1 MKNDL
6 TCAVVRDLLPS
17 YVEGLT
23 SEETNAAV
31 DAHLASCADCAA
43 RKDAMTAPEDAAE
56 QVETAKEVDYLKKV
70 KRRRWKW
77 AVGAVLCTLAL
88 MAAGVAAK
96 LFIIGEPAS
105 AAGMAWQLTED
116 QEKSCLRL
124 RIDVV
129 ESAMA
134 YRNWKI
140 QENDGVMTITARKFL
155 VSPLGSDS
163 SYETELRLD
172 GLREVWLAER
182 LIWQDGVVISREVT
196 DLYNA
201 KTPYVGDAV
210 AVGRL
215 LRELDRWYGPLGFDY
230 TISLQTSSQPYG
242 LTIQQTDPRYLFPAI
257 SDKAGRYSLCL
268 LALVENLDQVTW
280 AYTDGNGQ
288 TERWTVT
295 KEDAQDM
302 LRRSA
307 ETRDQEAY
315 WKDSIKEYAA
325 SILDFQKMCD
335 LLP

>member
-43 RKDAMTAPEDAAE
+43 RKDAMAAPEDTTEQAA
-56 QVETAKEVDYLKKV
+56 AKEVDYLKKV
-70 KRRRWKW
+70 KRGTGKRV
-77 AVGAVLCTLAL
+77 ALAIVCTALVLLAGL
-88 MAAGVAAK
+88 MVKA
-96 LFIIGEPAS
+96 FIIGTPAQEDGLMVMS
-105 AAGMAWQLTED
+105 AEVDQDNILHLKTDTAWSGTAYHNWQ
-116 QEKSCLRL
+116 
-124 RIDVV
+124 V
-129 ESAMA
+129 EAD
-134 YRNWKI
+134 
-140 QENDGVMTITARKFL
+140 DGIVNIWARQVTA
-155 VSPLGSDS
+155 S
-163 SYETELRLD
+163 SLYHSGEGELDIPLD
-172 GLREVWLAER
+172 GIHSVYLCGR

-210 AVGRL
+210 AIGRL

-257 SDKAGRYSLCL
+257 SDKTGRYSLCL